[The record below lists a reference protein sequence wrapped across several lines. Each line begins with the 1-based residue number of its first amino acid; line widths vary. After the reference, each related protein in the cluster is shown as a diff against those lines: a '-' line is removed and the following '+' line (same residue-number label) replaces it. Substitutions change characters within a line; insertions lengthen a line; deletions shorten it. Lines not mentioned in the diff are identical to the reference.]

1 MCPAASSEQA
11 AMFDI
16 GSEAALGDPQERVLH
31 GLSKEGF
38 PNNKFQDA
46 KLGLLVSPVFR
57 VGKGR

>member
-1 MCPAASSEQA
+1 
-11 AMFDI
+11 MFDI

-57 VGKGR
+57 VEKGR